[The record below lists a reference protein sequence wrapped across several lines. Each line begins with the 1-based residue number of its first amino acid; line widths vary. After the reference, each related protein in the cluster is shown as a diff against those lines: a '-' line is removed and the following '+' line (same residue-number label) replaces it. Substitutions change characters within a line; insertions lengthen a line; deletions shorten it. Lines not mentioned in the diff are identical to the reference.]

1 MRLYHF
7 LSANFALDDIEKR
20 RIKISEIDQLN
31 DPFELWCVPQ
41 DDQRL
46 REALRGF
53 KKEMGERYGML
64 CFRTGGQDANPMMA
78 SDAQPS
84 GFEGGLFDLPFFALV
99 LRHPQGRRV
108 WALRGAPTITE
119 VESGRLALPNVLP
132 AGARNRLRG
141 MFLCHRL
148 PADGTIL
155 TPHGGSAFSST
166 KRCNAGG
173 HVKLTDHCVEFFPEK
188 RERFSVGCNRS
199 G

>member
-1 MRLYHF
+1 MAATELESNSSSVMRLYHF
-7 LSANFALDDIEKR
+7 LSANFALDDIDKR

-84 GFEGGLFDLPFFALV
+84 GFEGGVFDLLFSSWSCGAP
-99 LRHPQGRRV
+99 RV
-108 WALRGAPTITE
+108 GACGLRGSSEGVPKEYRQSRKLNHGAP
-119 VESGRLALPNVLP
+119 S
-132 AGARNRLRG
+132 
-141 MFLCHRL
+141 
-148 PADGTIL
+148 
-155 TPHGGSAFSST
+155 
-166 KRCNAGG
+166 
-173 HVKLTDHCVEFFPEK
+173 
-188 RERFSVGCNRS
+188 
-199 G
+199 